1 MHNYPTEKIKERRL
15 FMCTTYCEYGK
26 EHCSIHYIK
35 HDTLYAIVLD
45 RLQYWIGLVKE
56 DEDKLLARLLK
67 SGDKQHKA
75 EVDRAKKELAQAEKR
90 LTELDNLYM
99 KLYEDRAKK
108 AITER
113 NYTMLS
119 SRYQD
124 EQLELETKIKTL
136 KEKLSQ
142 TVKSRDNAERW
153 LAIIRKYNELT
164 ELTAPLLNELIE
176 KIVVHEASKDEN
188 GKRIQDVDIYY
199 RFVGKIE

>member
-1 MHNYPTEKIKERRL
+1 
-15 FMCTTYCEYGK
+15 MCTTYCEYGK